1 MNGEISNTE
10 GKVVLIDFWATWCGP
25 CKKLIPEMNA
35 WQQRYKDDLVIVGI
49 SDEPKETLQKF
60 MLNTDMTYTVATDPL
75 QRMKSKVGVTGIPH
89 VLIISADNIVRWQG
103 YPIFIDDRLTENVLS
118 QIIEESKKR
127 YPLSFQTQDRSKF
140 VNVSALRT
148 DFCQTLARKLT
159 QSWQASSIDRSAP
172 ADFTLQIGKTGTIEN
187 LNETIDDFKAVRATR
202 SSVEKAKSLIL
213 SSYTAAPPAL
223 RGVCLRIVFGSEVT
237 VKEIRFDD
245 DAPIVD

>member
-1 MNGEISNTE
+1 M
-10 GKVVLIDFWATWCGP
+10 
-25 CKKLIPEMNA
+25 IPEMNA
-35 WQQRYKDDLVIVGI
+35 WQQKYKDDLVIVGI

-172 ADFTLQIGKTGTIEN
+172 ADFTLQIGKLELSRISMKQSMI
-187 LNETIDDFKAVRATR
+187 LRQFVRPGVLLKR
-202 SSVEKAKSLIL
+202 QRVSYCQVIL
-213 SSYTAAPPAL
+213 PLHPHYVVFVFEL
-223 RGVCLRIVFGSEVT
+223 CLGP
-237 VKEIRFDD
+237 K
-245 DAPIVD
+245 